1 MNLLAPGA
9 MGLHK
14 FLYWCKDPSHIR
26 SGTKG
31 SQARHKDMS
40 LDAAHLGQ
48 WRWGGEG
55 NDSIFLI
62 SAELRPESTSLAMT
76 PAVDSQIRNTN
87 SWPFKAWPA
96 IAT

>member
-1 MNLLAPGA
+1 MVNFLMNPFDHVSSAWCDPNVDACIEGA

-48 WRWGGEG
+48 
-55 NDSIFLI
+55 
-62 SAELRPESTSLAMT
+62 
-76 PAVDSQIRNTN
+76 
-87 SWPFKAWPA
+87 
-96 IAT
+96 

>member
-1 MNLLAPGA
+1 MQPTL
-9 MGLHK
+9 
-14 FLYWCKDPSHIR
+14 
-26 SGTKG
+26 
-31 SQARHKDMS
+31 
-40 LDAAHLGQ
+40 
-48 WRWGGEG
+48 G
-55 NDSIFLI
+55 NDDDAVATIFLI

>member
-1 MNLLAPGA
+1 MLLAQGA
-9 MGLHK
+9 MCLHK
-14 FLYWCKDPSHIR
+14 FLYWRKDPSHR

-40 LDAAHLGQ
+40 LDATLLG
-48 WRWGGEG
+48 
-55 NDSIFLI
+55 DSDDRMGQYSHRFL
-62 SAELRPESTSLAMT
+62 AEHRPESTSLAMA
-76 PAVDSQIRNTN
+76 PAVDSQMRSTN